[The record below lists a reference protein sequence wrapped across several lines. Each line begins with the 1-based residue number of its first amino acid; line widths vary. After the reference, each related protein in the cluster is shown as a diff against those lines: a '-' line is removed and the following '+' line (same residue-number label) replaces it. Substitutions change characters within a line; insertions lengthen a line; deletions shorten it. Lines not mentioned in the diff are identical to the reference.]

1 MIMATPRKSSGEITM
16 GLAVSKEKVQVFT
29 TLLILVFTS
38 FYRDGLIEHGKSKVQ
53 PPQFPVSTASEASE
67 AVIFVRRRGEKEP
80 EGLVLADCG
89 DWPRHQLQGRSRNRL
104 LSHLSTE
111 PELLEHIVFL
121 MGCY

>member
-1 MIMATPRKSSGEITM
+1 MATPRKSSGEITM

-29 TLLILVFTS
+29 S
-38 FYRDGLIEHGKSKVQ
+38 FYRDGLIEQGKSKVLQ

-89 DWPRHQLQGRSRNRL
+89 DGPRHQLQGRSRNRL